1 MYYRE
6 PESSTLEFKESLP
19 KNNQIVKTIVGFCNQ
34 NGGKIIIGV
43 KDNGFIV
50 GMSDEE
56 AQNVMEYLDKLI
68 FEATAPPIIPRIYTQ
83 LIGDKTILIIEVS
96 PGMNR
101 PYYVREGTHAKDV
114 YVRLGRSTL
123 LAKPDMIE
131 ELKWQSR
138 GLTYD
143 SMALYHYKESD
154 LDERAIKS
162 FFKERKGSKKLPDD
176 LKTAMVA
183 YNILAHEH
191 GHYYPTV
198 AGMLMFGKDPNQ
210 ALSEAFIICTT
221 FAGISGRDVSA
232 TRDCEGRLTQ
242 QYREAYHFIVSQL
255 NRSFVIRGP
264 QRDEQLEIPEEAIR
278 EALLNA
284 LVHRNYYIPAPIR
297 ISIFDNR
304 VEIFSPGNFPG
315 PLNATNLRMGFTFI
329 RNPALSRFLREM
341 GYIEKLGSGLNT
353 IFGSYEKR
361 GLKEPEVFEND
372 GFVKCVLPRPVPGK
386 MPIHSEADEVKTILA
401 LFEKATDLSIA
412 EIVTLTKIPRSTAGR
427 KIAMLVKDGVL
438 KQIGTGRNTRYS
450 MVV

>member
-1 MYYRE
+1 MHYPE
-6 PESSTLEFKESLP
+6 PESSTLEFKEALP
-19 KNNQIVKTIVGFCNQ
+19 KNNQIVKTVVGFCNQ

-43 KDNGFIV
+43 KDNGLII

-56 AQNVMEYLDKLI
+56 AQNAMEYLDKLI

-143 SMALYHYKESD
+143 TMALYHSKEKD
-154 LDERAIKS
+154 LDESAIKH
-162 FFKERKGSKKLPDD
+162 FFEERKSAKKLPGNMQEA
-176 LKTAMVA
+176 LMA
-183 YNILAHEH
+183 YNALACEH
-191 GHYYPTV
+191 GQYYPTV
-198 AGMLMFGKDPNQ
+198 AGMLMFGKDPNHE
-210 ALSEAFIICTT
+210 LSEAFIICTR
-221 FAGISGRDVSA
+221 FAGISGRDVLA
-232 TRDCEGRLTQ
+232 TRDCVGTLKQ
-242 QYREAYHFIVSQL
+242 QYIEAFHFIVSQL
-255 NRSFVIRGP
+255 NRSFTIKGP

-284 LVHRNYYIPAPIR
+284 LVHRNYYIPAPIQ

-329 RNPALSRFLREM
+329 RNPAIARFFREM
-341 GYIEKLGSGLNT
+341 GYVEKLGSGLNT
-353 IFGSYEKR
+353 IFESYERR
-361 GLKEPEVFEND
+361 GLTEPEIFEND
-372 GFVKCVLPRPVPGK
+372 GFVKCVLPRPLPGK
-386 MPIHSEADEVKTILA
+386 KTVHIEIDEVKAILS
-401 LFEKATDLSIA
+401 LFEKATDVSMSD
-412 EIVTLTKIPRSTAGR
+412 IVTLTQIPRSTAGR
-427 KIAMLVKDGVL
+427 KVALLVKDGVL
-438 KQIGTGRNTRYS
+438 KQTGTGRNTRYS
-450 MVV
+450 LVT